1 MPNGWHG
8 KLEKITSYKW
18 RIPKS
23 YKTGMRVDGIV
34 YTSEEL
40 LKEASSEQA
49 LEQVANVAF
58 LPGIQGAS
66 YAMPDIHWGYG
77 FPIGGVAAMDA
88 ETGVVSPGGVGYDVS
103 CGVRLLKTN
112 MLVSEVK
119 DYLEPLVHE
128 LGRNIPK
135 GVGSRGKIRTNH
147 KDMEELLATGVK
159 WAIKNGYG
167 WREDLDFIEEGGSM
181 AGADPAKVSQR
192 AYERGFQQPGTLGA
206 GNHFVEV
213 QEVVEIY
220 DERVAEVFGLYK
232 GQLVVMIHSGSR
244 GLGHQVCTDYIKVME
259 KVGCGIELPDRQLA
273 CAPINSDAG
282 RAYLAGMSAA
292 VNYALTNRHCLAH
305 LTRQSFET
313 IFKKSAESMGMQILY
328 DVSHNTA
335 KFEEHEV
342 NGKKMRLCV
351 HRKGATRAFPPGHPD
366 VPEAYR
372 EVGQPVIIPGDMG
385 RASYVLVGM
394 EQGEREAFASTC
406 HGAGRV
412 MSRAKA
418 KKVEPGWEVKRDLEQ
433 KGITVVAGSI
443 NLLSEEAPYAY
454 KDVSQVVEICH
465 QAGLSKKVAK
475 VRPLGVVKG

>member
-1 MPNGWHG
+1 
-8 KLEKITSYKW
+8 
-18 RIPKS
+18 
-23 YKTGMRVDGIV
+23 
-34 YTSEEL
+34 
-40 LKEASSEQA
+40 
-49 LEQVANVAF
+49 
-58 LPGIQGAS
+58 
-66 YAMPDIHWGYG
+66 
-77 FPIGGVAAMDA
+77 
-88 ETGVVSPGGVGYDVS
+88 
-103 CGVRLLKTN
+103 
-112 MLVSEVK
+112 MLVAEVK
-119 DYLEPLVHE
+119 DYLEPLMHE
-128 LGRNIPK
+128 LARNIPK

-167 WREDLDFIEEGGSM
+167 WKEDLDFIEERGSM

-206 GNHFVEV
+206 GNHFLEL

-220 DERVAEVFGLYK
+220 DEKVAEVFGLYK
-232 GQLVVMIHSGSR
+232 GQFVVMIHSGSR

-259 KVGCGIELPDRQLA
+259 RVGCGIELPDRQLA

-282 RAYLAGMSAA
+282 RAYLAGMAA
-292 VNYALTNRHCLAH
+292 AINYALTNRHCLAH

-313 IFKKSAESMGMQILY
+313 IFRKSAESLGLYVLY

-342 NGKKMRLCV
+342 NGKKMRVCV

-366 VPEAYR
+366 VPEVYR
-372 EVGQPVIIPGDMG
+372 AVGQPVIIPGDMG
-385 RASYVLVGM
+385 RASFVLVGT

-412 MSRAKA
+412 MSRARA
-418 KKVEPGWEVKRDLEQ
+418 KKVEPGWEVKRDLEK
-433 KGITVVAGSI
+433 KGIMVMAGSI
-443 NLLSEEAPYAY
+443 KLLSEEASYAY